1 MASGGGI
8 AVLEQ
13 FLGVFARSFGLAA
26 LANRTQWPALRA
38 FHFCGT
44 CILLLSLTFGLLTT
58 LESFKYQ
65 RRKRAILAAFFFLAA
80 ASLCTKLV
88 RVQ

>member
-1 MASGGGI
+1 
-8 AVLEQ
+8 
-13 FLGVFARSFGLAA
+13 
-26 LANRTQWPALRA
+26 
-38 FHFCGT
+38 
-44 CILLLSLTFGLLTT
+44 LTFGLLTT